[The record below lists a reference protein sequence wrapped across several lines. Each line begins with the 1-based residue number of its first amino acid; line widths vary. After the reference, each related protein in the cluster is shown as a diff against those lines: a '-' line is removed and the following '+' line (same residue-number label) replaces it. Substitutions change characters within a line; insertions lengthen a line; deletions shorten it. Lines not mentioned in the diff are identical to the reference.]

1 MKYDL
6 LFGKSAFCIPGGSL
20 DVLGKASQNDLRV
33 LVALGSGRFTDEAQ
47 IAKFLDVSSSAVIR
61 SLEFWRGA
69 GVVDAPEE
77 DEVYSQE
84 KPVEVKTETAEPV
97 AAKKTAAPKEHFTE
111 RDAYTSEEIDR
122 ICAENGNIPLLIDAC
137 QMILEKTFTKTEISS
152 IVYLADHLRLDD
164 EYIMMLCT
172 YCKGR
177 EKASVRYVE
186 KVAISLYD
194 DGVVSVPELDKYIK
208 REKKKHEIESK
219 IKKLFG
225 LGERTLTQKESAFI
239 EKWTKEWNLPFSL
252 IEKAYEAMMS
262 VGTVEKPSF
271 AYENTILEKWYE
283 AGCKTPEDVDGLNAK
298 NKKAPQKQSAKETSF
313 DLDEF
318 FELAVKRGAGRAE
331 GIKNGE

>member
-6 LFGKSAFCIPGGSL
+6 LFGKSAFCIPGGAL
-20 DVLGKASQNDLRV
+20 DVIGKASQNDLRV
-33 LVALGSGRFTDEAQ
+33 LMALGSGRFADETQ

-84 KPVEVKTETAEPV
+84 KPVDVKQETAD
-97 AAKKTAAPKEHFTE
+97 AALSAKRATAPKEHFTE
-111 RDAYTSEEIDR
+111 RDAYTSDEIDR
-122 ICAENGNIPLLIDAC
+122 ICSENSNIPLLIDTC

-177 EKASVRYVE
+177 DKASVRYVE
-186 KVAISLYD
+186 KVAVSLYD
-194 DGVVSVPELDKYIK
+194 DGIVSVPELDKYIK
-208 REKKKHEIESK
+208 REKKKHETESK

-225 LGERTLTQKESAFI
+225 LGERALTQKESAFVD
-239 EKWTKEWNLPFSL
+239 KWTKEWELPFSL

-283 AGCKTPEDVDGLNAK
+283 AGCKTPEDVDAFNAK
-298 NKKAPQKQSAKETSF
+298 TKKAPQKNAKETSF

-331 GIKNGE
+331 GIKRGE